1 VLKRLA
7 QCRLGS
13 RLGERA
19 AVETQPPPSSTVEC
33 SKHTC
38 VRAISAVAASSI
50 RLCTGMQ
57 PLPPSHASRYVMP
70 TLMLLCS
77 PVSVRGPC
85 KASAQYQMNARER
98 NRRTASIDRDQ
109 CFDHDEP
116 KMRRQGV
123 LAAG

>member
-1 VLKRLA
+1 MLQRRA
-7 QCRLGS
+7 QHTLGS
-13 RLGERA
+13 RLGERVGA
-19 AVETQPPPSSTVEC
+19 ETQLPLSCKPPCTVRC
-33 SKHTC
+33 SQHTC

-85 KASAQYQMNARER
+85 K
-98 NRRTASIDRDQ
+98 
-109 CFDHDEP
+109 
-116 KMRRQGV
+116 V
-123 LAAG
+123 